1 LSNVHIYSGHDTRL
15 QLTDALLMYRS
26 PDGAVY
32 ATTHPVQV
40 ETDNPARKIIGAG
53 VPLTKT
59 ALAEF
64 AKAVGTATTFDGFV
78 PDNLLYTA
86 PNMIAWWT
94 PASVR
99 KCWFRSKNK
108 FIGTCVA
115 EVAHPALVFVAVPGD
130 WFVFALAESARP
142 TPETKLQHAPH
153 FNVWDGGRIC
163 TGNVDLPGAAD
174 TTTMAE
180 YERAFFSSNFTHP
193 NRQGATKHKGGMTS
207 LWRAQIK
214 QANAEQMQRALRPA
228 GETVRKAIE
237 RIATRFSKSL

>member
-1 LSNVHIYSGHDTRL
+1 LSTVNIHTGHDTRL

-26 PDGAVY
+26 GDGAVY
-32 ATTHPVQV
+32 ATTHPIQM

-64 AKAVGTATTFDGFV
+64 AKLVGAATSFDGFV
-78 PDNLLYTA
+78 PDNLLYTG

-94 PASVR
+94 PASIR
-99 KCWFRSKNK
+99 KCWFRSPNK
-108 FIGTCVA
+108 FIGTQLA

-142 TPETKLQHAPH
+142 GPDTKLQHAPH
-153 FNVWDGGRIC
+153 FNVWNGGRIC
-163 TGNVDLPGAAD
+163 TGNVDLPGTAD
-174 TTTMAE
+174 SSAIGA
-180 YERAFFSSNFTHP
+180 YERAFFNSNFTHP
-193 NRQGATKHKGGMTS
+193 NRTDATNHRGGMTS

-214 QANAEQMQRALRPA
+214 RPNPEQMRRALKPA
-228 GETVRKAIE
+228 GETLRKAIE
-237 RIATRFSKSL
+237 RINNRTSKSL

>member
-1 LSNVHIYSGHDTRL
+1 MSTVHIYSGHDNRL

-26 PDGAVY
+26 SDGAVY
-32 ATTHPVQV
+32 ATTHPIQI
-40 ETDNPARKIIGAG
+40 ETENPGRKIIGAG

-99 KCWFRSKNK
+99 KCWFRSTNK
-108 FIGTCVA
+108 FIGTQVA
-115 EVAHPALVFVAVPGD
+115 EVAHPALVFVATPGD
-130 WFVFALAESARP
+130 WFVFALAESTRP
-142 TPETKLQHAPH
+142 APDTKLQHAPH

-163 TGNVDLPGAAD
+163 TGNVDLPSAAD
-174 TTTMAE
+174 TSTMGA
-180 YERAFFSSNFTHP
+180 YEHAFFNSNFTHP
-193 NRQGATKHKGGMTS
+193 NRTDATKHRGGMTS

-214 QANAEQMQRALRPA
+214 HADPEQMRRALRPA
-228 GETVRKAIE
+228 GVSLRTAIE
-237 RIATRFSKSL
+237 RITARISKSF